1 MNYDEKI
8 AGQQALVDKLTEDY
22 KKKPSDDLRLDLKLK
37 MDTLLHLKNM
47 AKENPK
53 ERAQQAAETAKKSVL
68 SKAIAGL

>member
-8 AGQQALVDKLTEDY
+8 AGQQALVDKLAEDY
-22 KKKPSDDLRLDLKLK
+22 KKKPSNELRLEMKLK
-37 MDTLLHLKNM
+37 TDTLLHLKNM

-53 ERAQQAAETAKKSVL
+53 ERAQKAAEAAKKSVL